1 MFWIFCKALKTAIKS
16 HFWNACL
23 RSVPTSLGALLLE
36 PLATSS
42 APHGH
47 RVQAC
52 HLKSVTFV
60 GLDVRNCA
68 GPGVVDSTPAKI
80 SKVLRVIKR
89 LVLIPR
95 RRDAFSLCDHP
106 SWEPWLWTSINHCN
120 VGEDHWLNA
129 GCPTSTSNCWS
140 RKRCLL
146 RCLGTGDL

>member
-1 MFWIFCKALKTAIKS
+1 MQLS
-16 HFWNACL
+16 L
-23 RSVPTSLGALLLE
+23 TSETHVFAVSLLWARGALLLE
-36 PLATSS
+36 PLATS

-80 SKVLRVIKR
+80 SKVLRVRKR

-106 SWEPWLWTSINHCN
+106 S
-120 VGEDHWLNA
+120 
-129 GCPTSTSNCWS
+129 
-140 RKRCLL
+140 
-146 RCLGTGDL
+146 